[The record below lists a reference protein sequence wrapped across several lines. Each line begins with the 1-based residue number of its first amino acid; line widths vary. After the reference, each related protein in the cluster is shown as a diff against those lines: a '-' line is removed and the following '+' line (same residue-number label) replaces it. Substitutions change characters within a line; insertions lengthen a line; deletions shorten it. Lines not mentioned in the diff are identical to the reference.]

1 MADILISELPVISGI
16 TPDDY
21 VIIND
26 GNTTTA
32 ITSFATILASITQV
46 GTVGFADGTESA
58 PSVTF
63 SADPNVG
70 IYRPGPDEWAVSTN
84 GSQRLVINQAGA
96 VGIGQR
102 TPGNWNAGT
111 NNLVIGDVSTGDN
124 GLTIV
129 SSTTDV
135 GNIAF
140 SDGTANDQKEVG
152 RIRYDHTD
160 NHMSFMTSNAEACR
174 ITTNQ
179 ELLIGTSV
187 PIVGSKIVVDGG
199 NISVPSGLP
208 GNPSLNF
215 ATDTDTGVWSAAPDH
230 VSVAT
235 GGLERATIDDQGH
248 VYLNGD
254 PNTYFYSPDT
264 DEFAYVNNG
273 VETLRLDSD
282 NNIKLSGATPTIY
295 TDQEEMRL
303 SVGADGSAGLDSV
316 LAVYMSGGELGRFT
330 PAGLLLGTT
339 TPQGMVTIGGPSSA
353 GYPTLNLTRSPSVS
367 DTTDIALN
375 GNAVIRSGSSIRSV
389 VNDSGHFSWSIG
401 GNNVGAGTAG
411 STEHMRL
418 HTNGNLGIGVN
429 NPNQKLSVNGNI
441 ALVGASSTGTFFS
454 TPVAHS
460 LAVNVNGS
468 EEFRISDGGAIGLG
482 GANYGAAGQ
491 VLTSAGAGAT
501 PTWTSIATGIP
512 DISNLPSL
520 P

>member
-26 GNTTTA
+26 GNVTTA

-46 GTVGFADGTESA
+46 GTVGFADGSESA

-84 GSQRLVINQAGA
+84 GSQRFIVNQAGN

-102 TPGNWNAGT
+102 NPGNWNAGN
-111 NNLVIGDVSTGDN
+111 NNLVIGDTSTGDN

-129 SSTTDV
+129 SSSTDV

-140 SDGTANDQKEVG
+140 SDGTANDEKQVG

-160 NHMSFMTSNAEACR
+160 NHMSFMTTNAEAIR
-174 ITTNQ
+174 ITTDQ

-199 NISVPSGLP
+199 NISVPSGVP

-215 ATDTDTGVWSAAPDH
+215 ATDTDTGVWSAAADH

-235 GGLERATIDDQGH
+235 GGVERATIDDQGH

-254 PNTYFYSPDT
+254 PNTYFYSPGT

-273 VETLRLDSD
+273 TETLRLDSN
-282 NNIKLSGATPTIY
+282 NNIKLSGAIPPIY
-295 TDQEEMRL
+295 TDQNEMRL
-303 SVGADGSAGLDSV
+303 SVDADASLAGILSI
-316 LAVYMSGGELGRFT
+316 YMSGSELGRFT
-330 PAGLLLGTT
+330 NGGMALGTT
-339 TPQGMVTIGGPSSA
+339 QNLGIATIGGVVQA
-353 GYPTLNLTRSPSVS
+353 GYPTLNITR
-367 DTTDIALN
+367 DLDETTTTDIALTGQSVVRATN
-375 GNAVIRSGSSIRSV
+375 GIRSV
-389 VNDSGHFSWSIG
+389 VNDNGIFTWSIG
-401 GNNVGAGTAG
+401 GNNYAAGLNG
-411 STEHMRL
+411 STEYMRL
-418 HTNGNLGIGVN
+418 TAAGKLGIN
-429 NPNQKLSVNGNI
+429 TDSPNQELTVNGNI
-441 ALVGASSTGTFFS
+441 GLVGASTTGTFFS
-454 TPVAHS
+454 TPVANTVAIS
-460 LAVNVNGS
+460 TGGS
-468 EEFRISDGGAIGLG
+468 EQFRVGDGGAIGLG
-482 GANYGAAGQ
+482 GANYGTAGQ
-491 VLTSAGAGAT
+491 VLTSSGAGAQ

-512 DISNLPSL
+512 DISTLPPL

>member
-26 GNTTTA
+26 GNVTTA

-58 PSVTF
+58 PAVTF

-70 IYRPGPDEWAVSTN
+70 IYRPATDEWAVSTN
-84 GSQRLVINQAGA
+84 GNQRLVINQAGS

-102 TPGNWNAGT
+102 TPGNWNAGN
-111 NNLVIGDVSTGDN
+111 NNLVIGDPSTGDN

-129 SSTTDV
+129 SSSTDV

-140 SDGTANDQKEVG
+140 SDGTANDEKQVG

-160 NHMSFMTSNAEACR
+160 NHMSFMTANAEALR

-179 ELLIGTSV
+179 ELLIGTTV

-199 NISVPSGLP
+199 NISVPSGTP

-215 ATDTDTGVWSAAPDH
+215 ATDTDTGVWSAAADH

-235 GGLERATIDDQGH
+235 GGVERATIDDQGH

-295 TDQEEMRL
+295 TDQNEMRL
-303 SVGADGSAGLDSV
+303 SVDADASLAGI
-316 LAVYMSGGELGRFT
+316 LAIYMSGTELGRFT
-330 PAGLLLGTT
+330 NAGMALGTT
-339 TPQGMVTIGGPSSA
+339 SNSGIATIGGAPTT
-353 GYPTLNLTRSPSVS
+353 GYPTLNLIRNVEEN
-367 DTTDIALN
+367 DTTDIALV
-375 GNAVIRSGSSIRSV
+375 GNSVIRATNSIRSV
-389 VNDSGHFSWSIG
+389 VNDNGIFTWSVG
-401 GNNVGAGTAG
+401 GNNYVAGLAG
-411 STEHMRL
+411 STEYMRL
-418 HTNGNLGIGVN
+418 SADGKLGIN
-429 NPNQKLSVNGNI
+429 TDAPNQELTVNGNI
-441 ALVGASSTGTFFS
+441 GLVGASAAGTFFS
-454 TPVAHS
+454 TPVANTVAIS
-460 LAVNVNGS
+460 TGGT
-468 EEFRISDGGAIGLG
+468 EQFRVGDGGAIGLG

-491 VLTSAGAGAT
+491 VLTSGGAGAQ

-512 DISNLPSL
+512 DISVLPSL